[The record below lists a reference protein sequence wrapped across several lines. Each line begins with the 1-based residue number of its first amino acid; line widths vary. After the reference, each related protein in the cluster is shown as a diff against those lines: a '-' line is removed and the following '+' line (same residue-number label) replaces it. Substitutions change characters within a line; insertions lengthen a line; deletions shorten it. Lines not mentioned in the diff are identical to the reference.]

1 MYPHFETLKA
11 RHKSAVVRGVVCC
24 AGSIASKSWPKIG
37 MRGLFAAG
45 IWSIKCV
52 TVPVAPN
59 VTDNGT
65 RDCPK
70 VWWSKVPG
78 MRISDHYDKRRF
90 E

>member
-1 MYPHFETLKA
+1 MSRQLDSFETMA
-11 RHKSAVVRGVVCC
+11 E
-24 AGSIASKSWPKIG
+24 IG
-37 MRGLFAAG
+37 LGGLFAVG

-70 VWWSKVPG
+70 VRWSKVPG
-78 MRISDHYDKRRF
+78 MRISGRHDKWRF